1 MAVNAYGPPPSR
13 GPAARGV
20 SARRTGLNPRN
31 LNDRNGLTAHGLA
44 LWVNPAEGDEIDPEV
59 WERAARLVLARAMK
73 LAPEAEV
80 RMWPATGAEHSG
92 VGDTSW
98 GGTPQEAADAGT
110 NGRSSS
116 TVTLADALA
125 DARSDARAAG
135 NSPSN
140 GQFTS
145 AREGDLSGGGGRT
158 ETGRGGQSETGDSTA
173 VEPVTLASR
182 RSQLAVDLAAEVVL
196 LDGEPVAFTGMEY
209 KLLRYLVVNC
219 SRAISREEL
228 QRFLESFD
236 LPGAAFRSIDV
247 YVGRVRRKLGSARHT
262 VATVRGG
269 GYQFV
274 PGPYATVRGPAEYSI

>member
-1 MAVNAYGPPPSR
+1 M
-13 GPAARGV
+13 
-20 SARRTGLNPRN
+20 
-31 LNDRNGLTAHGLA
+31 TAHGLA
-44 LWVNPAEGDEIDPEV
+44 LWVNPADGDEIDPEV

-80 RMWPATGAEHSG
+80 RIWPATGAQHSG
-92 VGDTSW
+92 VGCASW

-110 NGRSSS
+110 NSAL
-116 TVTLADALA
+116 TLADALA
-125 DARSDARAAG
+125 EARSVTRAEEAERD
-135 NSPSN
+135 S
-140 GQFTS
+140 
-145 AREGDLSGGGGRT
+145 EGG
-158 ETGRGGQSETGDSTA
+158 STA

-196 LDGEPVAFTGMEY
+196 LDGEPVSFTGMEY

-247 YVGRVRRKLGSARHT
+247 YVGRVRRKLGSARNT

>member
-1 MAVNAYGPPPSR
+1 MAVSAYGPPPFR
-13 GPAARGV
+13 DAAARAMGRRPGV
-20 SARRTGLNPRN
+20 SAR
-31 LNDRNGLTAHGLA
+31 GLA
-44 LWVNPAEGDEIDPEV
+44 LWVNPAEGDEMDPAV

-80 RMWPATGAEHSG
+80 RIWPAIGAEHSG

-110 NGRSSS
+110 HPSLS
-116 TVTLADALA
+116 LADALA
-125 DARSDARAAG
+125 DG
-135 NSPSN
+135 NSPFN
-140 GQFTS
+140 GRFTS
-145 AREGDLSGGGGRT
+145 VREGDKSVGGGQTTSGG
-158 ETGRGGQSETGDSTA
+158 STA
-173 VEPVTLASR
+173 VEPVMLAGR
-182 RSQLAVDLAAEVVL
+182 RSQLAIDLAAEVVL

>member
-1 MAVNAYGPPPSR
+1 MAVSAYGPPPFR
-13 GPAARGV
+13 DPAARAMGRRPGV
-20 SARRTGLNPRN
+20 SAR
-31 LNDRNGLTAHGLA
+31 GLA
-44 LWVNPAEGDEIDPEV
+44 LWVNPAEGDEMDPAV
-59 WERAARLVLARAMK
+59 WEQAARLVLARAMK

-80 RMWPATGAEHSG
+80 RIWPAIGAEHSG

-110 NGRSSS
+110 HPSLS
-116 TVTLADALA
+116 LADALA
-125 DARSDARAAG
+125 DG
-135 NSPSN
+135 NSPAN
-140 GQFTS
+140 GRITS
-145 AREGDLSGGGGRT
+145 EREGDKSVGGGQTASGGS
-158 ETGRGGQSETGDSTA
+158 TG
-173 VEPVTLASR
+173 VEPVMLAGR
-182 RSQLAVDLAAEVVL
+182 RSQLAIDLAAEVVL

>member
-13 GPAARGV
+13 GPAARGLTARGS
-20 SARRTGLNPRN
+20 SAGRRNG

-44 LWVNPAEGDEIDPEV
+44 LWVNPAEGDEIDPAV

-80 RMWPATGAEHSG
+80 RIWPATGAEHSG

-110 NGRSSS
+110 NGSSAG
-116 TVTLADALA
+116 TVSLADALA
-125 DARSDARAAG
+125 EARLEAHTREGA
-135 NSPSN
+135 PSN

-145 AREGDLSGGGGRT
+145 AREGELSAGGG
-158 ETGRGGQSETGDSTA
+158 QAATGDSTA

-196 LDGEPVAFTGMEY
+196 LDGEPVSFTGMEY

>member
-13 GPAARGV
+13 GPAARGL
-20 SARRTGLNPRN
+20 AGRRAGLNQ
-31 LNDRNGLTAHGLA
+31 RNGLTAHGLA

-73 LAPEAEV
+73 LAPDAEV
-80 RMWPATGAEHSG
+80 RIWPATGAEHSG

-110 NGRSSS
+110 NDRSSS

-125 DARSDARAAG
+125 EARSSNRTAG
-135 NSPSN
+135 QDGSE
-140 GQFTS
+140 
-145 AREGDLSGGGGRT
+145 EGG
-158 ETGRGGQSETGDSTA
+158 STA

>member
-1 MAVNAYGPPPSR
+1 MNE
-13 GPAARGV
+13 
-20 SARRTGLNPRN
+20 
-31 LNDRNGLTAHGLA
+31 RNGLTAHGLA
-44 LWVNPAEGDEIDPEV
+44 LWVNPAEGDEIDPAV

-80 RMWPATGAEHSG
+80 RIWPATGAEHSG

-110 NGRSSS
+110 NGSLS
-116 TVTLADALA
+116 LADALA
-125 DARSDARAAG
+125 EARAEAM
-135 NSPSN
+135 SDD
-140 GQFTS
+140 
-145 AREGDLSGGGGRT
+145 GDRT
-158 ETGRGGQSETGDSTA
+158 EAGDSTA

-196 LDGEPVAFTGMEY
+196 LDGEPVSFTGMEY

>member
-1 MAVNAYGPPPSR
+1 MAVSAYGPPPFR
-13 GPAARGV
+13 DAAARAMGRRPGV
-20 SARRTGLNPRN
+20 SAR
-31 LNDRNGLTAHGLA
+31 GLA
-44 LWVNPAEGDEIDPEV
+44 LWVNPAEGDEMDPAV

-80 RMWPATGAEHSG
+80 RIWPAIGAEHSG

-110 NGRSSS
+110 HPSLS
-116 TVTLADALA
+116 LADALA
-125 DARSDARAAG
+125 DGQDRDA
-135 NSPSN
+135 
-140 GQFTS
+140 
-145 AREGDLSGGGGRT
+145 ED
-158 ETGRGGQSETGDSTA
+158 RGSTA
-173 VEPVTLASR
+173 VEPVMLAGR
-182 RSQLAVDLAAEVVL
+182 RSQLAIDLAAEVVL

>member
-13 GPAARGV
+13 GPAARGY
-20 SARRTGLNPRN
+20 SARRPGLNAR
-31 LNDRNGLTAHGLA
+31 GLA

-80 RMWPATGAEHSG
+80 RIWPAIGAQHSG

-110 NGRSSS
+110 TGTLS
-116 TVTLADALA
+116 LADALA
-125 DARSDARAAG
+125 EARSTTGSDGGDGASAG
-135 NSPSN
+135 
-140 GQFTS
+140 G
-145 AREGDLSGGGGRT
+145 
-158 ETGRGGQSETGDSTA
+158 STA

>member
-13 GPAARGV
+13 GPAARGSAARRGTSLSTNGLSRPGL
-20 SARRTGLNPRN
+20 SAR
-31 LNDRNGLTAHGLA
+31 GLA
-44 LWVNPAEGDEIDPEV
+44 LWVNPAEGDELDPEV

-80 RMWPATGAEHSG
+80 RIWPATGAEHSG

-98 GGTPQEAADAGT
+98 GGTPQEAADAG
-110 NGRSSS
+110 NHLSGPGS
-116 TVTLADALA
+116 VTLADALTEG
-125 DARSDARAAG
+125 DAAG
-135 NSPSN
+135 AS
-140 GQFTS
+140 
-145 AREGDLSGGGGRT
+145 
-158 ETGRGGQSETGDSTA
+158 TG
-173 VEPVTLASR
+173 VEPVTLAAR
-182 RSQLAVDLAAEVVL
+182 RSQVAIDLAAEVVL

-262 VATVRGG
+262 VSTVRGG

>member
-13 GPAARGV
+13 GAAARGS
-20 SARRTGLNPRN
+20 SARGPGLNTR
-31 LNDRNGLTAHGLA
+31 GMAAHGLA

-80 RMWPATGAEHSG
+80 RIWPATGAQHSG

-110 NGRSSS
+110 NRPDSA

-125 DARSDARAAG
+125 EARSVTRAEEAE
-135 NSPSN
+135 
-140 GQFTS
+140 
-145 AREGDLSGGGGRT
+145 REAEGG
-158 ETGRGGQSETGDSTA
+158 STA

-196 LDGEPVAFTGMEY
+196 LDGEPVSFTGMEY

-219 SRAISREEL
+219 SRAIAREEL

>member
-13 GPAARGV
+13 GSAARGS
-20 SARRTGLNPRN
+20 SAR
-31 LNDRNGLTAHGLA
+31 RNGLTAHGLA

-80 RMWPATGAEHSG
+80 RIWPATGAEHSG

-110 NGRSSS
+110 NGSLS
-116 TVTLADALA
+116 LAEALA
-125 DARSDARAAG
+125 EARSVTRAEEAE
-135 NSPSN
+135 
-140 GQFTS
+140 
-145 AREGDLSGGGGRT
+145 REA
-158 ETGRGGQSETGDSTA
+158 EGDSTA

-196 LDGEPVAFTGMEY
+196 LDGEPVSFTGMEY

>member
-1 MAVNAYGPPPSR
+1 MAVNAYGPPP
-13 GPAARGV
+13 ARFPGRPG
-20 SARRTGLNPRN
+20 SARRPGLSASP
-31 LNDRNGLTAHGLA
+31 GLSAPGLRARGLA
-44 LWVNPAEGDEIDPEV
+44 LWVNPAEGDEIDPAV

-80 RMWPATGAEHSG
+80 RIWPAIGAEHSG

-110 NGRSSS
+110 HVSASGSVS
-116 TVTLADALA
+116 LADALN
-125 DARSDARAAG
+125 SPAAG
-135 NSPSN
+135 RRLEESPSN
-140 GQFTS
+140 GRFT
-145 AREGDLSGGGGRT
+145 T
-158 ETGRGGQSETGDSTA
+158 ERGGERSVSRGATQDGGSTA

-196 LDGEPVAFTGMEY
+196 LDGEPVSFTGMEY

-262 VATVRGG
+262 VSTVRGG

>member
-13 GPAARGV
+13 GPASRSTG
-20 SARRTGLNPRN
+20 RRPGQNPRSVN
-31 LNDRNGLTAHGLA
+31 ERNGLTAHGLA
-44 LWVNPAEGDEIDPEV
+44 LWVNPAEGVEIDPAV

-80 RMWPATGAEHSG
+80 RIWPATGAEHSG

-110 NGRSSS
+110 NGSLS
-116 TVTLADALA
+116 LADALA
-125 DARSDARAAG
+125 EARAVTRAEAMSDG
-135 NSPSN
+135 GDS
-140 GQFTS
+140 TE
-145 AREGDLSGGGGRT
+145 EGG
-158 ETGRGGQSETGDSTA
+158 STA

-196 LDGEPVAFTGMEY
+196 LDGEPVSFTGMEY

>member
-13 GPAARGV
+13 GT
-20 SARRTGLNPRN
+20 SARRP
-31 LNDRNGLTAHGLA
+31 GLTAHGLA
-44 LWVNPAEGDEIDPEV
+44 LWVNPAEGDEIDPAV

-80 RMWPATGAEHSG
+80 RIWPATGAEHSG

-110 NGRSSS
+110 NGSLS
-116 TVTLADALA
+116 LADALA
-125 DARSDARAAG
+125 EARSVTRAEEAE
-135 NSPSN
+135 
-140 GQFTS
+140 
-145 AREGDLSGGGGRT
+145 REAEGG
-158 ETGRGGQSETGDSTA
+158 STA

-196 LDGEPVAFTGMEY
+196 LDGEPVSFTGMEY

>member
-1 MAVNAYGPPPSR
+1 MAVNAYGPPPFR
-13 GPAARGV
+13 DPAARAMGRRPGL
-20 SARRTGLNPRN
+20 SAR
-31 LNDRNGLTAHGLA
+31 GLA
-44 LWVNPAEGDEIDPEV
+44 LWVNPAEGDEIDPAV

-80 RMWPATGAEHSG
+80 RIWPAIGAQHSG

-110 NGRSSS
+110 HPSLS
-116 TVTLADALA
+116 LAEALGDGPALIDGQDRDA
-125 DARSDARAAG
+125 
-135 NSPSN
+135 
-140 GQFTS
+140 
-145 AREGDLSGGGGRT
+145 EGGG
-158 ETGRGGQSETGDSTA
+158 STA
-173 VEPVTLASR
+173 VEPVMLAGR
-182 RSQLAVDLAAEVVL
+182 RSQLAIDLAAEVVL